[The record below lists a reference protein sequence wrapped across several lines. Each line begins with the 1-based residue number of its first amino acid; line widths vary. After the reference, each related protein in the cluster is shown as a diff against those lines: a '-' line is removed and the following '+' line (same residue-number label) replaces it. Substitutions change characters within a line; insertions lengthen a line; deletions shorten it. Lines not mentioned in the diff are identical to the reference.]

1 MLMRKCFSALV
12 LLLLPMM
19 VGAQNVK
26 IPKDANRFT
35 YWQFE
40 YGEKTDTSCIEVWLN
55 DGVASIETPG
65 IEGTPGQG

>member
-1 MLMRKCFSALV
+1 MKKTLLI
-12 LLLLPMM
+12 LLLAVPLVAM
-19 VGAQNVK
+19 AQNVK

-55 DGVASIETPG
+55 DCVARK
-65 IEGTPGQG
+65 